1 MSPDQFLARMKKGTI
16 APAYLFLG
24 TEAYGRDRC
33 RAALLDAMLA
43 PEERE
48 EGYAIAAC
56 RRCKGYLKE
65 LDRRVRRNGSS
76 ALVEDWGSPHLD
88 LVARRAGYWRPLPTL
103 LEVATPA

>member
-48 EGYAIAAC
+48 DGMAHYDLRE
-56 RRCKGYLKE
+56 
-65 LDRRVRRNGSS
+65 SS
-76 ALVEDWGSPHLD
+76 LPEVVDN
-88 LVARRAGYWRPLPTL
+88 ARSLS
-103 LEVATPA
+103 